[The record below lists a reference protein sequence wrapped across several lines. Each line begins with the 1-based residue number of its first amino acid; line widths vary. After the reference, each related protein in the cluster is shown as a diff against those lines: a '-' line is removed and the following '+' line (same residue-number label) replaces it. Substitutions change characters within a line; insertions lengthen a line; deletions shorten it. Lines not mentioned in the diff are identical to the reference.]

1 VRSARPT
8 LPERVPAADRGSR
21 EGLKEAKWPIDLR
34 GNHPMKRGYADGALA
49 VIRAEVALDTAASID
64 KIDALSFGYHPA
76 VARQSLER
84 R

>member
-1 VRSARPT
+1 
-8 LPERVPAADRGSR
+8 
-21 EGLKEAKWPIDLR
+21 
-34 GNHPMKRGYADGALA
+34 MKRGYADGALA